1 MTHRRLR
8 LLVSTA
14 AAVAFLI
21 HPVFAQQD
29 QSKSAAGAKELAQ
42 LLDQAKIDS
51 VAAPLPDSPDT
62 FVAAMFIPGELLVIA
77 AKYSAPSLLTERIDK
92 KDYREVYI
100 DLNSAGTP
108 NTKTF
113 IQDLGADGL
122 VLKPGDDDP
131 HDIYEGPT
139 NKIEFNGDWKKLKMT
154 EEDYRKAFAQADA
167 EYAKYRS
174 VLITQLKKSGT

>member
-21 HPVFAQQD
+21 QTAAAQQETT
-29 QSKSAAGAKELAQ
+29 KSAAGAKELVQ

-51 VAAPLPDSPDT
+51 VASALPGSPDT
-62 FVAAMFIPGELLVIA
+62 FVAAMFIPGELLVIS
-77 AKYSAPSLLTERIDK
+77 AKYSAPTLLAERIDK

-108 NTKTF
+108 NTKVF
-113 IQDLGADGL
+113 IQDLAADGM

-131 HDIYEGPT
+131 HDIYESPT
-139 NKIEFNGDWKKLKMT
+139 TKIEFSGDWKKMKMS
-154 EEDYRKAFAQADA
+154 EEDYRKTFAQVDA
-167 EYAKYRS
+167 EYAKYLS
-174 VLITQLKKSGT
+174 ALIAQLKKSGT